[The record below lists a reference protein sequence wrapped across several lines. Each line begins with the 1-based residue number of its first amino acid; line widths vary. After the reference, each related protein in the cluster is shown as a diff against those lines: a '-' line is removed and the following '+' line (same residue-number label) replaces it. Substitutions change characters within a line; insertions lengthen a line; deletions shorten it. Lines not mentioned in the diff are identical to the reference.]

1 MKAVKVTLL
10 GEGTTRDALSVR
22 LRVRERRGEWRGE
35 KKKRVGEG
43 WGGGGGGRRGRRGI
57 RGSWRLAAQSQI
69 CVEIVTEFRNVL
81 E

>member
-1 MKAVKVTLL
+1 VKVTLL
-10 GEGTTRDALSVR
+10 GEGTTSDALSVR
-22 LRVRERRGEWRGE
+22 LRVREMRGEWRGE

-43 WGGGGGGRRGRRGI
+43 WGGRGR